1 MEQKRK
7 NVIVRIAGAAGD
19 GIASSGE
26 LFGKTCS
33 RMGLHVMAYN
43 AYQSA
48 IRGGHVWLQLNVGE
62 DKTLSHGE
70 EPDFALLLN
79 KTSPDL
85 HVPMMKSGGTV
96 FYDASVIS
104 EDIKNIRA
112 DVHYYGLNFKELVT
126 IEGASPV
133 MKNTMLVGA
142 LIQALGLDTSVS
154 HHFLEDK
161 FAKKGSQTV
170 EINKKVF
177 DIGATWA
184 GEHVTEKIASFRGDG
199 ISRMFLT
206 GNDAF
211 GMGFMAGG
219 LKFYAAYP
227 MSPATGILHYLATKA
242 QSDKMVIK
250 QTEDELAAIN
260 YIVGAAHAG
269 VRAATATA
277 GGGFCLMVEGVGLA
291 AMLEVPVVAVVVQRG
306 SPSTGIPTKQEQADI
321 NLVLSGNG
329 DFPKIV
335 IAPKDTEDAFFQAA
349 RALNLA
355 EKYQTPVIILSDLFL
370 SEHYQT
376 VDPFNFDEVKIE
388 RGKLMTEF
396 TDSDRYKRYE
406 YQPDGISPRLRPG
419 VPGQMYVTPSDE
431 HDERGIV
438 ISDVLAGLPE
448 SLETRN
454 KMHQKRMQKE
464 ITMVKTGD
472 IELPVLVGDKNARI
486 TLLGW
491 GSTYDAIQEAVQM
504 LNAEGLSVNHL
515 HFTDLYPINKAETR
529 RLLES
534 CQSIISVENNYSN
547 QLCSLIRKETGF
559 DINRHVNRYDG
570 EPFTGEYIVS
580 KVKEK
585 ELAHA

>member
-1 MEQKRK
+1 MEEKS
-7 NVIVRIAGAAGD
+7 NVVVRIAGAAGD

-48 IRGGHVWLQLNVGE
+48 IRGGHVWLQLNVGKN
-62 DKTLSHGE
+62 KTLTHGE
-70 EPDFALLLN
+70 EPEVALLLN
-79 KTSPDL
+79 KTSPEV
-85 HVPMMKSGGTV
+85 HIPMMKSGGIV

-104 EDIKNIRA
+104 ESIKEMRS
-112 DVHYYGLNFKELVT
+112 DVHCYGLNFKELVSL
-126 IEGASPV
+126 EGASPV

-154 HHFLEDK
+154 HDFIEHK
-161 FAKKGSQTV
+161 FGKKGSQIV
-170 EINKKVF
+170 DVNKKVF
-177 DIGATWA
+177 DIGVNWA
-184 GEHVTEKIASFRGDG
+184 REHVTEKFVSLKGDG
-199 ISRMFLT
+199 IKRMFMT

-260 YIVGAAHAG
+260 YVVGAAHAG

-335 IAPKDTEDAFFQAA
+335 IAPKDIEDAFFQAA

-355 EKYQTPVIILSDLFL
+355 EKYQTPVLILSDLFL

-376 VDPFNFDEVKIE
+376 VDAFNFDKVKIE
-388 RGKLMTEF
+388 RGKFITEF
-396 TDSDRYKRYE
+396 NGTDRYKRYE
-406 YQPDGISPRLRPG
+406 YQSDGISPRLKPG
-419 VPGQMYVTPSDE
+419 VAGQMYVTPSDE

-454 KMHQKRMQKE
+454 KMHEKRMKKE
-464 ITMVKTGD
+464 ITMIESGD
-472 IELPVLVGDKNARI
+472 IQAPVIVGEKNARV

-491 GSTYDAIQEAVQM
+491 GSTYDAIEEAVSM
-504 LNAEGLSVNHL
+504 LKSEGMSVNHI
-515 HFTDLYPINKAETR
+515 HFTDLYPINKIETR
-529 RLLES
+529 KLLES
-534 CQSIISVENNYSN
+534 CNSIISVENNYSN